1 MKSLSGIFILYC
13 LFINTVSYTQTQ
25 LLSSETRAYIY
36 HIVKQSPVLE
46 STIGYAFEYNGP
58 IIKLKNG
65 KINYDS
71 IEFVIINQPD
81 LLIIRENELSKAS
94 KGLLA
99 EVANKTA
106 IWILNKS
113 LNAIRYKQVDYDN
126 EFIDE
131 YLATFQDKLDFQL
144 TRSKSFELLF
154 QVNSSPI
161 FNPGL
166 SLYDRD
172 LLLLNLGYVKA
183 EDRKT
188 ILDAQNE
195 AVVSSVEKRAKRI
208 FESLGGQYQKYE
220 NILLAAGDGSYTTG
234 LLEEKERDE
243 EGIWNNGL
251 PKAVGLFPYQLE
263 IRDDQVYSSR
273 IALANLESLGENLQT
288 NLHFDVWGYNTNKQT
303 TVVIE
308 RQGKTYRLY
317 GSSKTK
323 FLSPDSSFS
332 SGVTFQKII
341 NDLNDASFQRI
352 QKRLY
357 GQGGLVTQENK
368 IIQQIKE
375 IEIKIQE
382 LYVTQER
389 TSNRS
394 SKKQASIEPEG
405 VIELKD
411 KMGELKDELSSLR
424 DDIEP
429 LLEEYNSTKTL
440 IDYYQKNIGIR
451 NVPFQERDGIYMYE
465 DSCFFNPKTQEF
477 ITPPSLR
484 KELLNIRLI
493 AIPDDPEG
501 ISADEVMLHVSKT
514 DFNSLASP
522 DLQLVLKD
530 GFSSDKIELKNSF
543 SFSGEDSLRLKRFF
557 RSYQEHVPII
567 FDLYGQGIG
576 VWQNGKITKDQSPKE
591 LATYPG
597 NSEEEKISSKESFP
611 FSSLRR
617 TQLTLKKSHQLII
630 KIESFTD
637 PVRSGYTSKNNK
649 LNEILKA
656 GKITSNDIL
665 STHRS
670 VSVLEEF
677 SEAFLALAQKEMKK
691 ELFEEFK
698 KRYLEAQNESVIFIA
713 NLPIPLKSF

>member
-1 MKSLSGIFILYC
+1 MLRLFLAFIFTSFFVIQ
-13 LFINTVSYTQTQ
+13 YTNAQTQ

-46 STIGYAFEYNGP
+46 SNIGYAFEYNGP

-71 IEFVIINQPD
+71 IEYVIINQPD
-81 LLIIRENELSKAS
+81 ILVIRESELSKAS

-113 LNAIRYKQVDYDN
+113 LNSVRYKQPDYDN
-126 EFIDE
+126 EFIED
-131 YLATFQDKLDFQL
+131 YLATFQDKLDLQV
-144 TRSKSFELLF
+144 TKSKSFELLF
-154 QVNSSPI
+154 QVNTSPI

-195 AVVSSVEKRAKRI
+195 AVLTSVEKRAKRI

-243 EGIWNNGL
+243 DGIWNNGL

-263 IRDDQVYSSR
+263 IRDEQVYSSR
-273 IALANLESLGENLQT
+273 IALAKLESLGDNLQT

-308 RQGKTYRLY
+308 RQGKSYRLY

-323 FLSPDSSFS
+323 YLSPDSTFS
-332 SGVTFQKII
+332 SGITFQKII
-341 NDLNDASFQRI
+341 NDLNDASYQRM
-352 QKRLY
+352 QKKLY
-357 GQGGLVTQENK
+357 GQGGFVTQENK
-368 IIQQIKE
+368 ILLQIKE
-375 IEIKIQE
+375 LEVAIQDLLVAE
-382 LYVTQER
+382 EK
-389 TSNRS
+389 S
-394 SKKQASIEPEG
+394 SKKPTKKQPTNEPEG
-405 VIELKD
+405 VSELKE
-411 KMGELKDELSSLR
+411 KINELKDELSTIR
-424 DDIEP
+424 DDMEP
-429 LLEEYNSTKTL
+429 LLETYNETKKL
-440 IDYYQKNIGIR
+440 IDYYQQNMGVR
-451 NVPFQERDGIYMYE
+451 MVPFTEKEGIYVYE
-465 DSCFFNPKTQEF
+465 DSCLFNPKTQEF
-477 ITPPSLR
+477 ITPASEN

-514 DFNSLASP
+514 DFNPMASP

-530 GFSSDKIELKNSF
+530 GFSSDKSEMKNSF
-543 SFSGEDSLRLKRFF
+543 YFSSDDSLKLKKFF
-557 RSYQEHVPII
+557 KSYQNHSPIV
-567 FDLYGQGIG
+567 FDVYGQGIG
-576 VWQNGKITKDQSPKE
+576 VWQNGKIKKDLKPHE
-591 LATYPG
+591 LSSYPG
-597 NSEEEKISSKESFP
+597 ISEEDKINSRESFP

-617 TQLTLKKSHQLII
+617 TQITVKKSHQLLI

-637 PVRSGYTSKNNK
+637 PVRSNFNTKNNK
-649 LNEILKA
+649 LSDLQKS
-656 GKITSNDIL
+656 GKLTTNDIL
-665 STHRS
+665 SAHRS
-670 VSVLEEF
+670 VTMLTEF
-677 SEAFLALAQKEMKK
+677 SEAFLSLAQKEMKK
-691 ELFEEFK
+691 ELYEEFYK
-698 KRYLEAQNESVIFIA
+698 KYQQSLSESMIFVSS
-713 NLPIPLKSF
+713 IPVSLKSF